1 MPKYRVFISERLI
14 HTHLV
19 EAEDREAL
27 ADMIGDMEAPIATEC
42 VAYELVPE
50 LTEEMA
56 EPRFEIQVLD
66 DHGQW
71 RDDLVSGYTE
81 DNRFTTVADAEAA
94 MKDLIANGDP
104 RDGWNGP
111 WRVAE
116 VVMVWVED

>member
-56 EPRFEIQVLD
+56 EPMFEIQVLD

-81 DNRFTTVADAEAA
+81 DNRFASVADAEAA

-116 VVMVWVED
+116 VVED

>member
-1 MPKYRVFISERLI
+1 MY
-14 HTHLV
+14 
-19 EAEDREAL
+19 
-27 ADMIGDMEAPIATEC
+27 
-42 VAYELVPE
+42 
-50 LTEEMA
+50 
-56 EPRFEIQVLD
+56 EIQVLD

-81 DNRFTTVADAEAA
+81 DNRFATVADAEAA

-116 VVMVWVED
+116 VVED